1 MTLDL
6 EVKKIKGHF
15 FACTLRKGRFFVALL
30 SYLNKALSELPAYP
44 SFLADRQDSYHTVL
58 VR

>member
-15 FACTLRKGRFFVALL
+15 FIVHAPEGALFVALL

-44 SFLADRQDSYHTVL
+44 SFLADRQDSYRTVL